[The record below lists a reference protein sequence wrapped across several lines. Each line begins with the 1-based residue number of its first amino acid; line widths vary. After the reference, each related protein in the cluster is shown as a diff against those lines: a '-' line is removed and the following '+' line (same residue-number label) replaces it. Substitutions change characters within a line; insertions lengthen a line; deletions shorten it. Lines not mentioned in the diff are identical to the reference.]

1 MKDAFGHSDNAFIRV
16 LGAKTLTVTR
26 SPGIVKRRAQVTVA
40 ARGLAAGEAAKI
52 YYGSTLV
59 KSGAASASG
68 NLVARFSSGVPG
80 HESIRAYGRFTDIR
94 KGATTVKVVR

>member
-1 MKDAFGHSDNAFIRV
+1 M

-26 SPGIVKRRAQVTVA
+26 STGIVKRRAQVTVA

-68 NLVARFSSGVPG
+68 NLVARFSSGSSLG
-80 HESIRAYGRFTDIR
+80 TKSIRAYGRFSDIR